1 MGENIFLAR
10 ESEVQSMLR
19 PGISWYLPDGY
30 FLILTSVLHGPLC
43 SSEYSR
49 PIANPRSC
57 SVPFPAP
64 TTLPVPRNRREVMA
78 RSKAGTFWAMM
89 LKVEL

>member
-1 MGENIFLAR
+1 MGENIFLAS

-19 PGISWYLPDGY
+19 PEINWYLANGY
-30 FLILTSVLHGPLC
+30 LLILTRVLHGPLC
-43 SSEYSR
+43 SYEYSW

-64 TTLPVPRNRREVMA
+64 TTFPVLRNRREVMD
-78 RSKAGTFWAMM
+78 RSKAGTCWAMM